1 MALTTNN
8 LATSADI
15 MALKNRV
22 KNEMT
27 KRCNTG
33 SLSDYGGDFSI
44 NASVGSLIKTAHYN
58 ETVGYI
64 SKISAINDLT
74 TSKSAGDMLQAIGAA
89 AARLA

>member
-1 MALTTNN
+1 MALVARD
-8 LATSADI
+8 LVTSADI

-33 SLSDYGGDFSI
+33 SLSDYSGNFSI
-44 NASVGSLIKTAHYN
+44 NASVGSLVKAAHYN

-74 TSKSAGDMLQAIGAA
+74 TSKSAGDILQAIGAA